1 MHCQWCFGNK
11 SHDLFSCGNHSK
23 SMLSH
28 TEEHSSCSSN
38 PILFSCML
46 VNLFKRTRS
55 CHACD
60 GPHHKSGN
68 GIRSFSL
75 NLIKYRLHKLCEI
88 SEHRDS
94 SAAVE
99 LLHALLPTF
108 GVILITYYPFHLL
121 ARLLPQVGDIR
132 LLFVT

>member
-1 MHCQWCFGNK
+1 MTT
-11 SHDLFSCGNHSK
+11 FSYVSTVLTQVNITKPCLIGG
-23 SMLSH
+23 LS
-28 TEEHSSCSSN
+28 TG
-38 PILFSCML
+38 
-46 VNLFKRTRS
+46 
-55 CHACD
+55 CD
-60 GPHHKSGN
+60 GPHYKSGN
-68 GIRSFSL
+68 GIRSFNL
-75 NLIKYRLHKLCEI
+75 NLIKYRLHKLWEI